1 MLQRTAQSTDRTDG
15 LPLSQLR
22 AFFQIKG
29 FLFRRNTGQQGLSA
43 GQRRQ
48 HQGTVV
54 GNQLLCQALD
64 VHRLLT
70 QLGKLCQRRRTVLR
84 FQRIRN
90 TEQIA
95 AVGHTGHTAHHI
107 CVDLCRHAG
116 AGVQNGQRIT
126 QCAICQTGDQLGS
139 VRGQLQ
145 LFLPCDILHPAGNVL
160 RPDAG
165 KVIPLTA
172 GQNGGRHLLDLG
184 RCQNKDDMGRRLFQ
198 CLEQCIEGCC
208 GQHVHLIDNVYLIFT
223 GTGRVSSLIAQVADI
238 IHAVVGG
245 GIHFHHIQNAA
256 VVDAPADLALA
267 AGVAIYRMQ
276 AVDRL
281 CKNFSAGG
289 FAGAAH
295 TGEQIGV
302 AHTVCRDLIFQSGD
316 DGPLAHYVFKALGS
330 PLAVQCAIHG
340 LFPLPGKSANKK
352 DSARRGFVPALRNS
366 AYGCRLTETHERT
379 A

>member
-1 MLQRTAQSTDRTDG
+1 M
-15 LPLSQLR
+15 
-22 AFFQIKG
+22 
-29 FLFRRNTGQQGLSA
+29 
-43 GQRRQ
+43 
-48 HQGTVV
+48 
-54 GNQLLCQALD
+54 
-64 VHRLLT
+64 
-70 QLGKLCQRRRTVLR
+70 
-84 FQRIRN
+84 
-90 TEQIA
+90 
-95 AVGHTGHTAHHI
+95 
-107 CVDLCRHAG
+107 
-116 AGVQNGQRIT
+116 
-126 QCAICQTGDQLGS
+126 
-139 VRGQLQ
+139 
-145 LFLPCDILHPAGNVL
+145 
-160 RPDAG
+160 
-165 KVIPLTA
+165 
-172 GQNGGRHLLDLG
+172 
-184 RCQNKDDMGRRLFQ
+184 
-198 CLEQCIEGCC
+198 
-208 GQHVHLIDNVYLIFT
+208 HLIDNVYLIFT

-238 IHAVVGG
+238 IHA
-245 GIHFHHIQNAA
+245 
-256 VVDAPADLALA
+256 ALP

-281 CKNFSAGG
+281 CKNLSAGG

>member
-1 MLQRTAQSTDRTDG
+1 MLQRTAQSTDCTDG

-29 FLFRRNTGQQGLSA
+29 FFLRRNAGQQGLPA

-48 HQGTVV
+48 HQGAVV
-54 GNQLLCQALD
+54 GDQLLCQALN

-70 QLGKLCQRRRTVLR
+70 QLGKLCQRRCTVLR

-95 AVGHTGHTAHHI
+95 AVGHTRHAAHHI
-107 CVDLCRHAG
+107 CVDLCRHTG
-116 AGVQNGQRIT
+116 AGVQNGQCIA

-139 VRGQLQ
+139 IRGQLQ
-145 LFLPCDILHPAGNVL
+145 LFLPCDILHPAGDVL

-165 KVIPLTA
+165 EIIPLAA

-184 RCQNKDDMGRRLFQ
+184 RRQNKNDMGRRLFQ
-198 CLEQCIEGCC
+198 RLEQRIEGCC

-223 GTGRVSSLIAQVADI
+223 GAGRVSSLIAQVADI
-238 IHAVVGG
+238 IHAVVGS
-245 GIHFHHIQNAA
+245 GIHFHYIQNAA
-256 VVDAPADLALA
+256 VVDAPADLALT
-267 AGVAIYRMQ
+267 AGVAIYRVQ

-302 AHTVCRDLIFQSGD
+302 AHTVCHDLVFQSGD
-316 DGPLAHYVFKALGS
+316 DGPLTHHVFKALGP

-340 LFPLPGKSANKK
+340 LFPFSGKSANKK